1 MIAPHKPCLWYKW
14 VLPPD
19 GWKLTNRDHSGNG
32 NDWTPV
38 NFGASV
44 ALDSPA
50 VSGARPILNT
60 GSGGNVVRPGV
71 FGSEVSKR
79 IAVTVSNA
87 TGNNKYYFDTVL
99 NPTFSLIRGATITFD
114 TGDSSNNSHPFK
126 LSSTNAD
133 SSNGTEYTD
142 GVKYYIN
149 GSSVSGSDYV
159 SKQPMVVV
167 QDLEVSSGQYPIM
180 YQPLIII
187 APNIKVWVIMVD

>member
-1 MIAPHKPCLWYKW
+1 M
-14 VLPPD
+14 
-19 GWKLTNRDHSGNG
+19 
-32 NDWTPV
+32 
-38 NFGASV
+38 
-44 ALDSPA
+44 
-50 VSGARPILNT
+50 SGARPILNT
-60 GSGGNVVRPGV
+60 NSGGTVARPGV

-99 NPTFSLIRGATITFD
+99 NPTLSLIRGATITFD
-114 TGDSSNNSHPFK
+114 TGDSSNSLLFK

-159 SKQPMVVV
+159 STMQPMVVV